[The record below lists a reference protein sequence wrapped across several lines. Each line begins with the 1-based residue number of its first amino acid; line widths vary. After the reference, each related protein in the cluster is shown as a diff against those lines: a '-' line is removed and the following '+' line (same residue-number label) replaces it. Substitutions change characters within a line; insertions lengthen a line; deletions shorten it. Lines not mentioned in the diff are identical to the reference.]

1 VHPYLIDFGFF
12 KLPTYGLLFAG
23 GVLIAWLWFTRRAR
37 LMQLPEDKVF
47 NLAFYSLLGGIIGAK
62 LLLVIVDWRDFVA
75 DPKLLLGTLRTA
87 GVLVGGVVGG
97 AVVFIAYARRHRL
110 PILRLADAIVAPLAL
125 AQALGRFGC
134 FAAGCCYGEPVSP
147 DHPLGVVFDNPDSI
161 AHASHAGET
170 LIAVQPLEA
179 TIDLV
184 IVALLTLLWR
194 RRPKPEGT
202 VLWCYLLLYGIARFT
217 IEFWRGDRGRGL
229 YFNDLISTSQLF
241 AIAGIAIGF
250 VMLVRSR
257 LARRS

>member
-1 VHPYLIDFGFF
+1 MHPYLIDFGFF

-23 GVLIAWLWFTRRAR
+23 GVLLAWIWFTRRAKQ
-37 LMQLPEDKVF
+37 MKLPEDKVF

-62 LLLVIVDWRDFVA
+62 LLLVIVDWRDYVA
-75 DPKLLLGTLRTA
+75 APSLLLGTLRTA

-97 AVVFIAYARRHRL
+97 AVIFIGYARRHQL
-110 PILRLADAIVAPLAL
+110 PLLRLADAIVAPLAL

-134 FAAGCCYGEPVSP
+134 FAAGCCYGEPVAAE
-147 DHPLGVVFDNPDSI
+147 HPLGVVFDNPDSI
-161 AHASHAGET
+161 AYSSHAGQT

-179 TIDLV
+179 TVDLV
-184 IVALLTLLWR
+184 IVALLTLLGR
-194 RRPKPEGT
+194 RRPEPEGT

-241 AIAGIAIGF
+241 AIAGIAIGL
-250 VMLVRSR
+250 VMLLRSR